1 MENKLTIRLSD
12 YTQAHENASSSR
24 ISPLIFMF
32 QKIDFSIAFSRK
44 IYPETLDFRFS
55 ILYLCSVERSPL

>member
-24 ISPLIFMF
+24 ISQLIFMF
-32 QKIDFSIAFSRK
+32 QKIDFTIVFLPKEISRN
-44 IYPETLDFRFS
+44 T
-55 ILYLCSVERSPL
+55 